1 MEYLK
6 TSGVSPCSVPGLELI
21 PSLGTQVEPGLSQN
35 SVSPASISVYGST
48 LPELDLHNWVRNLLA
63 EGSSSQYL
71 PTHRALPPPWSS
83 GLWDGCPLQ
92 LIVML
97 QDQ

>member
-48 LPELDLHNWVRNLLA
+48 LPELDLHNWVGNLLA

-71 PTHRALPPPWSS
+71 PTHGALPPPPPGAQAS
-83 GLWDGCPLQ
+83 GMDVHCN
-92 LIVML
+92 
-97 QDQ
+97 